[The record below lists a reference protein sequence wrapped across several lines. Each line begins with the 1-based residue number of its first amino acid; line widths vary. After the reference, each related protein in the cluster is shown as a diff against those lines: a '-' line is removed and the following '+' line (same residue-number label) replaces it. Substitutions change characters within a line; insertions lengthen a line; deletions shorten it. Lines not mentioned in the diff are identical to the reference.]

1 MKKQSSQIYVA
12 LVCAILGFLLAY
24 QFKQLS
30 ISETNNN
37 VDYSGIEISS
47 EVEALRKEKEELS
60 RSNVEL
66 NKRLKE
72 LEISAVEEGK
82 VELETK
88 KQLDIARMQLG
99 ILPVTGPGI
108 KINIS
113 LKSTMFD
120 NSLESTGI
128 LNDTDIV
135 DLINTLWFSKAEAIS
150 INGYRITPQTGVKVS
165 GNSIWIGA
173 VGKVNPI
180 EPIEILAIGDTTKM
194 KVGLEFQSFNYGNYS
209 YYNVNVSEEDD
220 IVIEKTTQAL
230 RNDYLTN
237 VEEKEQVEE
246 NK

>member
-12 LVCAILGFLLAY
+12 LVCAILGFLLVY

-30 ISETNNN
+30 ISKTNNN

-113 LKSTMFD
+113 LKSTIFD
-120 NSLESTGI
+120 SSLESTGI

-150 INGYRITPQTGVKVS
+150 INGYRITPQTVTEL
-165 GNSIWIGA
+165 GN
-173 VGKVNPI
+173 
-180 EPIEILAIGDTTKM
+180 
-194 KVGLEFQSFNYGNYS
+194 
-209 YYNVNVSEEDD
+209 
-220 IVIEKTTQAL
+220 L
-230 RNDYLTN
+230 RI
-237 VEEKEQVEE
+237 
-246 NK
+246 